1 MYTIYVH
8 IKSLQYRGIC
18 AKIQQTLPVLHS
30 VCTNHLK
37 CLDIC
42 NLVDITMYTPE
53 GLVEKVYDCIR
64 NNRPL
69 SSIHIPHSDVFFVR
83 EALEARF
90 KCELSLSQ
98 AEEYMREAGWKDS
111 GDN

>member
-1 MYTIYVH
+1 MYN
-8 IKSLQYRGIC
+8 IKLELR
-18 AKIQQTLPVLHS
+18 TR
-30 VCTNHLK
+30 
-37 CLDIC
+37 
-42 NLVDITMYTPE
+42 E
-53 GLVEKVYDCIR
+53 GLVESVYDCIR
-64 NNRPL
+64 SNTPL

-98 AEEYMREAGWKDS
+98 VEEYMKEAGWTD